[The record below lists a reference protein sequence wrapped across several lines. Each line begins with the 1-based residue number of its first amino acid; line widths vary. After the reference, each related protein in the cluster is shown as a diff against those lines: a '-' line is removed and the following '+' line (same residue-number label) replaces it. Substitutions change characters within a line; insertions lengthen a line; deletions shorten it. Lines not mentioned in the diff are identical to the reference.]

1 MSNSSQNIN
10 IIDTTRY
17 NNTSIDIPNLISS
30 ILHLINNDNIKY
42 NLSTNDTEPVEDNRI
57 NEMIPLTDINYQNYM

>member
-10 IIDTTRY
+10 IIDTISY

-30 ILHLINNDNIKY
+30 IIHLINNYNIKY

-57 NEMIPLTDINYQNYM
+57 NEIIPLTDINYQNYM

>member
-17 NNTSIDIPNLISS
+17 NNTPINVPNLISN
-30 ILHLINNDNIKY
+30 IVHLINNDNIKY

-57 NEMIPLTDINYQNYM
+57 NEIIPLTDINYQNYM

>member
-17 NNTSIDIPNLISS
+17 NNTPINVPNLISN
-30 ILHLINNDNIKY
+30 IVHLISNDNIKY

-57 NEMIPLTDINYQNYM
+57 NEIIPLTDINYQNYM

>member
-10 IIDTTRY
+10 IIDTISY

-42 NLSTNDTEPVEDNRI
+42 NLSTNDTEPDEDNRI

>member
-17 NNTSIDIPNLISS
+17 NNTPINVPNLISNIVHS
-30 ILHLINNDNIKY
+30 INNNNIKY

-57 NEMIPLTDINYQNYM
+57 NEMIQLTDINYQNYM